1 MGIKE
6 NLEIINGWIESACE
20 RSDRKASEVKLLAVS
35 KQVEVQRIKEAFDC
49 GQKTFGENYVQEF
62 VSKYEELSDMGDID
76 WHFIGHLQKNKVK
89 YIIDKVS
96 MIHSVDKISLAKEID
111 KRAGNLNITVPVLI
125 EVNLGDEQSKSGI
138 QESELEGF
146 VEQLSELS
154 SIDVCGLMALP
165 PYSYNPEDS
174 RKYFIRLRELRD
186 SLKNSYN
193 NLCEL
198 SMGMSGDFEVAIEE
212 GATMVRVG
220 TAIFGE
226 RPKKNEG

>member
-6 NLEIINGWIESACE
+6 NLEIINGRIESACQ
-20 RSDRKASEVKLLAVS
+20 RSGRKASDVKLLAVS
-35 KQVEVQRIKEAFDC
+35 KQVEAQRIKAAHDC
-49 GQKTFGENYVQEF
+49 GHKTFGENYVQEF
-62 VSKYEELSDMGDID
+62 ISKFEELSDKGDIE

-89 YIIDKVS
+89 YIIDKVI
-96 MIHSVDKISLAKEID
+96 MIHSVDKLSLAQEIN
-111 KRAGNLNITVPVLI
+111 KRAGNLNITIPVLI

-138 QESELEGF
+138 QEGELEGF
-146 VEQLSELS
+146 VEQISELG

-165 PYSYNPEDS
+165 PYSDNPEDS

-186 SLKNSYN
+186 RLKNSYN
-193 NLCEL
+193 ILSEL